1 MKEYLRAE
9 ETNTR
14 KLFHNSEAQGGY
26 KKGHRRQANMRT
38 RLPPGEEAHR
48 KRLEAAAGLRLYFAK
63 IIA

>member
-26 KKGHRRQANMRT
+26 KKGHRHQANMRT
-38 RLPPGEEAHR
+38 RLPGEEAHR
-48 KRLEAAAGLRLYFAK
+48 KRLEAAAGLRLYFGK
-63 IIA
+63 IIT